1 MNAAKAAELA
11 ARLDRLPASRALWT
25 IVVLISFAML
35 VGIGTISLFGPATKG
50 LALEQLSASA
60 AE

>member
-11 ARLDRLPASRALWT
+11 ARL
-25 IVVLISFAML
+25 
-35 VGIGTISLFGPATKG
+35 GTISLFGPATKG
-50 LALEQLSASA
+50 LALEPLSASA